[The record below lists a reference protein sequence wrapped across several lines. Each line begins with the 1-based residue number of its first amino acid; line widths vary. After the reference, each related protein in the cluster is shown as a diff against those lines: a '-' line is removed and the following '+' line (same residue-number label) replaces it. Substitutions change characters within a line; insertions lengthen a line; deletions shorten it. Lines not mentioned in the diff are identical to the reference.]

1 MVENNNIILSQEGHM
16 SAKSITLTRH
26 LLMQQQAYPGATGE
40 FSVLLSQIAL
50 AAKMI
55 SHELSRA
62 GLWDN
67 LGATGSINIQGE
79 VTQKLDVIA
88 NNAFLKAFEYGQ
100 LVSELVSEEMEQ
112 PAAIQGN
119 VEKGKYVIFVDPLD
133 GSSNIDVDVTIGSIF
148 SVHRR
153 PPRTGTDLMH
163 ALHLSG
169 RRQVAAGYALY
180 GPSTML
186 VYTTG
191 NGVHGF
197 TLDPEIR
204 EFLLSHENIQIPK
217 KGATYSINE
226 GRRLEW
232 APPTRGFIDY
242 LQQQD
247 KASGRPYSAR
257 YVGSLVAD
265 FHRTLL
271 KGGIFLYP
279 ADMKNKSGKLRLMYE
294 ASPLAMVVEVAG
306 GRASNGITPILDI
319 VPENLHQRIPLLIG
333 SAEDVTLAES
343 FYK

>member
-1 MVENNNIILSQEGHM
+1 MDTKGV
-16 SAKSITLTRH
+16 TLTRH
-26 LLMQQQAYPGATGE
+26 LLMQQKAHPGATGE

-50 AAKMI
+50 AAKRI
-55 SHELSRA
+55 AYALRRA
-62 GLWDN
+62 GLADV
-67 LGATGSINIQGE
+67 LGATAEVNIQGE
-79 VTQKLDVIA
+79 VVQKLDQIS
-88 NNAFLKAFEYGQ
+88 NDAFLEAFQYGQ
-100 LVSELVSEEMEQ
+100 LVAAMVSEEMEQ
-112 PAAIQGN
+112 PATIQGN
-119 VEKGKYVIFVDPLD
+119 TEKGKYVIFVDPLD
-133 GSSNIDVDVTIGSIF
+133 GSSNIDVNVTVGSIF

-153 PPRTGTDLMH
+153 QTASGGDMSQ
-163 ALHLSG
+163 ALHLPG
-169 RRQVAAGYALY
+169 RQQVAAGYALY

-197 TLDPEIR
+197 TLDRAIG
-204 EFLLSHENIQIPK
+204 EFLCTHEYIRIPTR
-217 KGATYSINE
+217 GSTYSINE

-232 APPTRGFIDY
+232 PAPTRAYIDH
-242 LQQQD
+242 LQQSD

-279 ADMKNKSGKLRLMYE
+279 ADPKNKQGKLRLMYE
-294 ASPLAMVVEVAG
+294 AAPLAMVIEQAG
-306 GRASNGITPILDI
+306 GRASDGTRPILDI
-319 VPENLHQRIPLLIG
+319 VPTSVHQRVPLLIG